1 MTPADCAPTTE
12 IWFATPR
19 AAELLDTT
27 RLDPADQLTW
37 DRLRSSRRRLDWAS
51 SRALRQALSRDLGS
65 GWNSSLSHCRGH
77 AAVARVRGNVAI
89 GVDLE
94 WLAPRDFLS
103 MAFTAF
109 APDEARELESLQEE
123 AELCAKFYE
132 YWTLKEA
139 FAKALQLPLAEALV
153 KCCFART
160 GSTAARVPT
169 ARPWRAIVYAP
180 RDRLRLA
187 VVSVDELETS
197 SAGMPRTME
206 WPPGREAAWPVVQ
219 KFEGVGAG
227 HRGSC

>member
-1 MTPADCAPTTE
+1 MTREVRAPTTE
-12 IWFATPR
+12 IWFAMPR

-37 DRLRSSRRRLDWAS
+37 NRLRSSRRRLDWAS

-65 GWNSSLSHCRGH
+65 GWNSSLSHSRGH
-77 AAVARVRGNVAI
+77 AAVARAPGNVAI

-94 WLAPRDFLS
+94 CLVPRDFLG
-103 MAFTAF
+103 MAVTAFT
-109 APDEARELESLQEE
+109 PDEARELESLED
-123 AELCAKFYE
+123 AEDRCARFYE

-139 FAKALQLPLAEALV
+139 FAKALKLPLADALV
-153 KCCFART
+153 KCCFARS

-180 RDRLRLA
+180 RERLRLA

-197 SAGMPRTME
+197 SAGLPRTME

-219 KFEGVGAG
+219 KFEGVGTG
-227 HRGSC
+227 HLAPC